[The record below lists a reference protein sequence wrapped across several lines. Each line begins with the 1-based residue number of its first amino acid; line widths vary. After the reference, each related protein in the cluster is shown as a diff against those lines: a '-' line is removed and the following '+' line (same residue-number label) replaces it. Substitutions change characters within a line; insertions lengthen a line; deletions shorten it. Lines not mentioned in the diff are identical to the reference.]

1 MEQCVY
7 AMEKRARGQQMLG
20 YSGYVVH
27 FDYFI
32 DVHKTKESAMEFLKQ
47 LAYESGE
54 SQFVVGVAVK
64 KDDGIV
70 LEFPDLYQYDEV
82 RKEWYKLW

>member
-1 MEQCVY
+1 
-7 AMEKRARGQQMLG
+7 MLG

-64 KDDGIV
+64 KDHGIA
-70 LEFPDLYQYDEV
+70 LKFPDLYQYDEV

>member
-1 MEQCVY
+1 MV
-7 AMEKRARGQQMLG
+7 G

-32 DVHKTKESAMEFLKQ
+32 DVHETKESAMEFLKQ

-64 KDDGIV
+64 KDDGIA

-82 RKEWYKLW
+82 GKEWYKLW

>member
-1 MEQCVY
+1 
-7 AMEKRARGQQMLG
+7 MLG

-32 DVHKTKESAMEFLKQ
+32 DVHETKESAMEFLKQ

-54 SQFVVGVAVK
+54 DIFTIGKVMRVGN
-64 KDDGIV
+64 DIV
-70 LEFPDLYQYDEV
+70 LTNSEV
-82 RKEWYKLW
+82 YKYSRKGKDWFKL

>member
-1 MEQCVY
+1 MMV
-7 AMEKRARGQQMLG
+7 

-27 FDYFI
+27 SDYFI
-32 DVHKTKESAMEFLKQ
+32 DVHETKESAMEFLKQ

-70 LEFPDLYQYDEV
+70 LEFPELYQYSKT
-82 RKEWYKLW
+82 RKKWFRV